1 MRDEAMEIAREYCG
15 FYGLAPLNFEL
26 IVTDLSHF
34 QADKDAVDQILLN
47 GLDAGDWL
55 QRGRIAGM
63 TLHDAAMERFYI
75 LLIRERVGTPR
86 ALRRVMLHETAHVH
100 SLPRVRYDARS
111 SRNALVNHGFYA
123 WAEFIAQRLMLNLMP
138 EAAGAGDFWALK
150 EMIAKKSP
158 PHPRIAA
165 ARIGY
170 YLANLSLHGADYM
183 DCDFDLGGLDPHGK
197 IGRALGALYEL
208 TGELYERGFEEVRYG
223 DLRKYGLRTLGVLE
237 AMKE

>member
-34 QADKDAVDQILLN
+34 QADKDAADQILLN

-100 SLPRVRYDARS
+100 SLP
-111 SRNALVNHGFYA
+111 
-123 WAEFIAQRLMLNLMP
+123 
-138 EAAGAGDFWALK
+138 
-150 EMIAKKSP
+150 
-158 PHPRIAA
+158 HPRIAA

-208 TGELYERGFEEVRYG
+208 TGELYERGFEKVRYG

>member
-34 QADKDAVDQILLN
+34 QADKDAADQILLN

-100 SLPRVRYDARS
+100 SLPAPSAHRRGQDRLLS
-111 SRNALVNHGFYA
+111 GQSFPSRG
-123 WAEFIAQRLMLNLMP
+123 RL
-138 EAAGAGDFWALK
+138 
-150 EMIAKKSP
+150 
-158 PHPRIAA
+158 
-165 ARIGY
+165 
-170 YLANLSLHGADYM
+170 
-183 DCDFDLGGLDPHGK
+183 
-197 IGRALGALYEL
+197 
-208 TGELYERGFEEVRYG
+208 
-223 DLRKYGLRTLGVLE
+223 YGLRF
-237 AMKE
+237 